1 MKTDVVKKKANVPD
15 FSSTDKVKWG
25 EGAKIKNEFKFDTS
39 VGIELYLPYHTGN
52 ILVEDRTTF
61 SEKLI
66 TSDLP

>member
-1 MKTDVVKKKANVPD
+1 
-15 FSSTDKVKWG
+15 VKWG